1 MVFTEDSKRGNRPS
15 GLIQPVSTCARNLT
29 GGTSIGDSVS
39 IQRRYVEAAGLM
51 VGMQCRIC
59 ENKMLP
65 QKNIK
70 VWVVILWA
78 IFFWPGAIIYILTK
92 QPDTCPFCKAEV
104 YKVGM

>member
-70 VWVVILWA
+70 VWVVIS
-78 IFFWPGAIIYILTK
+78 
-92 QPDTCPFCKAEV
+92 
-104 YKVGM
+104 VGHLFLAWSDNLYLDEAAGHLPVLQG